1 MDPYL
6 EVSLWTTVHAQLCA
20 EIARQLAP
28 RLRPRYL
35 AMTSERFVVTAP
47 DDVAVST
54 SIYPDVG
61 VSETGRPPDASSA
74 VAILPLRLATV
85 IPEAVPHPT
94 VEIRDVANR
103 RLVTAIEV
111 LSPTNKRGD
120 GREEYLAKRRQTL
133 LSTAHLL
140 EIDLLHNGE
149 RVPMRDPLPPAP
161 YFLFLSRAEARPFL
175 EVWPVQLRERLPVV
189 PVPLLPGDADVSLD
203 LQLAFTT
210 IYDALGYDLAV
221 DYRRPPEVRLP
232 AEEME
237 WVEEHLRPLRSNGA
251 VRQE

>member
-1 MDPYL
+1 MRDLLQVGRNLRAL
-6 EVSLWTTVHAQLCA
+6 ESARKNDRQHQLFLV
-20 EIARQLAP
+20 IGQR
-28 RLRPRYL
+28 RIH
-35 AMTSERFVVTAP
+35 
-47 DDVAVST
+47 DST
-54 SIYPDVG
+54 D
-61 VSETGRPPDASSA
+61 
-74 VAILPLRLATV
+74 
-85 IPEAVPHPT
+85 
-94 VEIRDVANR
+94 
-103 RLVTAIEV
+103 
-111 LSPTNKRGD
+111 
-120 GREEYLAKRRQTL
+120 